1 MRLVSCAW
9 CRLTSALNHCAFDI
23 SAYLSLIGL
32 KYEGQL
38 MRLCK
43 QRFTQEWLRLQK
55 AMSNKISDV
64 ARI

>member
-1 MRLVSCAW
+1 
-9 CRLTSALNHCAFDI
+9 
-23 SAYLSLIGL
+23 
-32 KYEGQL
+32 